1 MYVASALPPP
11 VRLYDE
17 GGTALPVWQ
26 WLAAV
31 AAAAA
36 LLSVRTRLQLPHTTA
51 VLLHTFSRP
60 LPVLSNNFSGLRLL
74 ELLILLYISQLPS
87 PHLNNI
93 HLVTKHRSN
102 PHRRSLA
109 SYSIPL
115 CVYSYTRGKLPSSYL
130 LQPFLSSLSSSH
142 LAHLLFIAIRPVLSF
157 KHHPLFILKPR
168 NNR

>member
-1 MYVASALPPP
+1 MREVPHC
-11 VRLYDE
+11 
-17 GGTALPVWQ
+17 
-26 WLAAV
+26 
-31 AAAAA
+31 
-36 LLSVRTRLQLPHTTA
+36 LSGSGLQLLLLLLHYCRYELVSNSHTPRPYIL
-51 VLLHTFSRP
+51 LLHTFFRP

-168 NNR
+168 NHR